1 MINAAPPTSNS
12 VHGRE
17 KCFKYN
23 NFNLPVVQS
32 LRGRGTVVKGQSS
45 LLADLEVASS
55 NYSPAKSLFLNFV
68 HFFLFVFWSFFP
80 FRLFPFILTTDPL
93 KLHKD
98 FAITLFLV

>member
-1 MINAAPPTSNS
+1 MALKYAFKLVFLKCIFELMINTAPPTSNS

-45 LLADLEVASS
+45 RLADLEVASS
-55 NYSPAKSLFLNFV
+55 NSGQVISFKLCT
-68 HFFLFVFWSFFP
+68 FFLLVF
-80 FRLFPFILTTDPL
+80 
-93 KLHKD
+93 
-98 FAITLFLV
+98 

>member
-1 MINAAPPTSNS
+1 MALKYALKLIFFICTFEFIINTAPPTSNS
-12 VHGRE
+12 IHGRE

-55 NYSPAKSLFLNFV
+55 NSG
-68 HFFLFVFWSFFP
+68 
-80 FRLFPFILTTDPL
+80 
-93 KLHKD
+93 
-98 FAITLFLV
+98 